1 MDDSNKFLKII
12 FAVLL
17 IITAAEL
24 YYFFF
29 YQPTTTNNIVKKTLT
44 TKPTT
49 SPESQ
54 AIGTDTINNLSR
66 YKKSILSSSIVS
78 NKHEGKIVLIDDK
91 GGFLKTEQFKYSLE
105 IKIESN
111 LNEFN
116 SFFYS
121 EKEIQQIKVFSLKN
135 EQKEPIDISKLKIGD
150 SIIIEESLNLLKEPI
165 DNLKKLEISVL

>member
-1 MDDSNKFLKII
+1 MSLEN
-12 FAVLL
+12 
-17 IITAAEL
+17 
-24 YYFFF
+24 
-29 YQPTTTNNIVKKTLT
+29 
-44 TKPTT
+44 
-49 SPESQ
+49 
-54 AIGTDTINNLSR
+54 
-66 YKKSILSSSIVS
+66 
-78 NKHEGKIVLIDDK
+78 
-91 GGFLKTEQFKYSLE
+91 LE

-165 DNLKKLEISVL
+165 DNLEKLEISVL